1 MFSYILFPILVTF
14 FGSTNDLF
22 SKILINNGFLNN
34 EIIFIRGFF
43 SLIFILIFLRYHL
56 KKNNIY
62 SFVKNSTINPLYF
75 LRFVITIIAF
85 YFYNKCFLSQHW
97 SLVSINLMN
106 YIIPFTTIMFY
117 FIFFSEKIGKKEI
130 FIFIIIISSIILE
143 SSTYT
148 NLKDFTISLLFFSLG
163 EVVIK
168 YIGGKNN
175 NQSSFDNFL
184 GMSLNFAL
192 FSVLFTCFS
201 IKSVVLKV
209 CFFKNPISV
218 LTSIG
223 LGAGDILSQYFLFF
237 TLKSN
242 QSKIFIF
249 RYTGLVIAF
258 MYDTFIFHEKNQFPY
273 TTIIIIILTFSNFVY
288 EYYIKKSDNNMIEK
302 KDNNGK

>member
-1 MFSYILFPILVTF
+1 
-14 FGSTNDLF
+14 
-22 SKILINNGFLNN
+22 
-34 EIIFIRGFF
+34 
-43 SLIFILIFLRYHL
+43 
-56 KKNNIY
+56 
-62 SFVKNSTINPLYF
+62 
-75 LRFVITIIAF
+75 
-85 YFYNKCFLSQHW
+85 
-97 SLVSINLMN
+97 
-106 YIIPFTTIMFY
+106 
-117 FIFFSEKIGKKEI
+117 
-130 FIFIIIISSIILE
+130 
-143 SSTYT
+143 
-148 NLKDFTISLLFFSLG
+148 
-163 EVVIK
+163 
-168 YIGGKNN
+168 
-175 NQSSFDNFL
+175 
-184 GMSLNFAL
+184 MSLNFAL